1 MQQQLA
7 EVAIAL
13 GGAMLFGWFVC
24 AFAQFAALAPGW
36 ARRAPVHRKPGCKRN
51 IVPRRHLLFAISF
64 ALLSTVAPGVIAAL
78 FVPRALPVAATEAGA
93 LVGVWLAARANPVRY
108 ARVTSAVGAVLGV
121 AATGAGVIGIVLASA
136 HPVEMRLAF
145 YMIATL
151 GALAFGAFV
160 TACRLAREQGF
171 IGRKRTALSRSEH
184 VLHLAALALIVA
196 LGVALGV
203 GMTVSPGSME
213 FAVSALGA
221 ACVLAAAL
229 GVRAMGGARH
239 MREAR
244 IARIADAA
252 HDVSKRSAPAPLATV
267 PDAWLVAACGPA
279 AYEPAN
285 FDTWISVYEAP
296 VQTLHTTHRASRDAR
311 RRRRRSR

>member
-13 GGAMLFGWFVC
+13 GGAMLFGGFVC

-51 IVPRRHLLFAISF
+51 IVPQRHLLFAISF

-78 FVPRALPVAATEAGA
+78 FVPRALPVAAAEAGA
-93 LVGVWLAARANPVRY
+93 LVGLWLTARANPVRH
-108 ARVTSAVGAVLGV
+108 ASVTSAVGAALGV
-121 AATGAGVIGIVLASA
+121 AATGAGVIGILSASL
-136 HPVEMRLAF
+136 HSIETRLAF
-145 YMIATL
+145 YLIATL
-151 GALAFGAFV
+151 GALAFGAFA

-171 IGRKRTALSRSEH
+171 IGRKRTALSRGEH

-196 LGVALGV
+196 LGV
-203 GMTVSPGSME
+203 GMAVSPGSME

-221 ACVLAAAL
+221 ACVLAVAL

-239 MREAR
+239 MRESR
-244 IARIADAA
+244 IARIA
-252 HDVSKRSAPAPLATV
+252 HDVSKRSAPAPLAAV

-296 VQTLHTTHRASRDAR
+296 VQAPHKTYRASRDSR

>member
-13 GGAMLFGWFVC
+13 GSALLFGWLVC
-24 AFAQFAALAPGW
+24 AFAQFAALGPGW
-36 ARRAPVHRKPGCKRN
+36 VLRAPVRRKPGCKRN
-51 IVPRRHLLFAISF
+51 LVPQRHLLFAISF
-64 ALLSTVAPGVIAAL
+64 ALLLTVAPGMIAAL
-78 FVPRALPVAATEAGA
+78 FAPRALPVAAAEAGA
-93 LVGVWLAARANPVRY
+93 LVGLWLAARANPVRH
-108 ARVTSAVGAVLGV
+108 ARVTSALGVGLGV
-121 AATGAGVIGIVLASA
+121 AATGAGVVGMLLASA

-151 GALAFGAFV
+151 GALAFGAFA
-160 TACRLAREQGF
+160 TAYRMAREQGF
-171 IGRKRTALSRSEH
+171 IERKRTALSRGEH

-196 LGVALGV
+196 LGI
-203 GMTVSPGSME
+203 GMAVSPGSME

-244 IARIADAA
+244 IAHSAY
-252 HDVSKRSAPAPLATV
+252 DVSKRSAPAPLATV

-296 VQTLHTTHRASRDAR
+296 VQAQQKIHRASRDSR